1 MLGAPPVLAS
11 LLLLAA
17 GFEGATAAPA
27 ATPSPPGSGGPPAVA
42 RQAAAAEPTYFES
55 IDVDVVSVE
64 VFVTDKHGNPILGLR
79 PQDFTVL
86 EDGKP
91 VTVTNFFSA
100 AAVAVPGAAGAG
112 RSPQPAAAAAEQ
124 APPPVAVPAAAAVA
138 AELPEE
144 QRLDLAILV
153 DNATLIPSA
162 RNRALRSL
170 RGFLASRLRP
180 QDRVLVASYGHD
192 MKVLV
197 EPTSDRAAVAS
208 ALDRIAGEAADGVQ
222 RVAEMRQLVDDMARA
237 MPPAQAAGGGRDS
250 QDFSPELRA
259 EVAESIRSFSRQ
271 REQEGKAA
279 LTRLAQF
286 VDSLSGLPGRKAVV
300 YVSGGLSSRPA
311 EALFRTFETQFS
323 ALLSRSAVTA
333 NIHPF
338 IESREVDLTPLL
350 TQVVDH
356 ANASGVTLYT
366 LLMGDEG
373 VGTGADSPGS
383 LAWSENAATEQF
395 NRQEPMLQLAADTGG
410 SAALDPIEPAN
421 FLGRIQHD
429 LSAYYSLGY
438 ASPHPHDGKVHR
450 IKVTLRDHNLSIRHR
465 AAYRDR
471 TGADRIRDRT
481 VSALLFGVEE
491 NPLGMAIEVSGE
503 RRDAKGLMLVDLLIK
518 IPMANLVLL
527 PGERFHQGRLTL
539 FIGARGLHGWTSNLS
554 KLSVPVQVPNER
566 LLTVIGQVAGYRTTL
581 ALRPEETMLAV
592 GVRDE
597 LSQAESTLR
606 RTYVPGQTAV
616 PGG

>member
-1 MLGAPPVLAS
+1 VGPGRPVASGA
-11 LLLLAA
+11 
-17 GFEGATAAPA
+17 
-27 ATPSPPGSGGPPAVA
+27 AVSW
-42 RQAAAAEPTYFES
+42 AAAAEPTYFES

-64 VFVTDKHGNPILGLR
+64 VFVTDKRGNPIPGLR

-100 AAVAVPGAAGAG
+100 AAAV
-112 RSPQPAAAAAEQ
+112 EQ
-124 APPPVAVPAAAAVA
+124 APAPASVTAPAPEQAPTPVTAPAPAALAT
-138 AELPEE
+138 ELPEE
-144 QRLDLAILV
+144 QRLVLAILV
-153 DNATLIPSA
+153 DNATLMPA
-162 RNRALRSL
+162 PRNRALRSL
-170 RGFLASRLRP
+170 RGFLASRLHP
-180 QDRVLVASYGHD
+180 QDRVLVASYTHD
-192 MKVLV
+192 MKVLL
-197 EPTSDRAAVAS
+197 EPTGDRAALVS
-208 ALDRIAGEAADGVQ
+208 TLDRVAGEAANGGQ
-222 RVAEMRQLVDDMARA
+222 RVAEMRQLLDEMARA
-237 MPPAQAAGGGRDS
+237 MPPAQSAGGGDR
-250 QDFSPELRA
+250 QDFSPQLRA

-323 ALLSRSAVTA
+323 ALLSRNAATA

-338 IESREVDLTPLL
+338 IEAREVDLTPLL
-350 TQVVDH
+350 TQVTDH

-373 VGTGADSPGS
+373 IGNGADAPGS
-383 LAWSENAATEQF
+383 LAWSENAVTEQF
-395 NRQEPMLQLAADTGG
+395 NRREPMLQLAADTGG
-410 SAALDPIEPAN
+410 SAALDPIEPAS

-450 IKVTLRDHNLSIRHR
+450 IKVTLRDPNLSVRHR

-481 VSALLFGVEE
+481 VSALLFGAEE
-491 NPLGMAIEVSGE
+491 NPLGMAIEISGE
-503 RRDAKGLMLVDLLIK
+503 RRDAKGLVLVDLLVK

-539 FIGARGLHGWTSNLS
+539 FIGARGRNGWTSNLS
-554 KLSVPVQVPNER
+554 KIAVPVQIPNDR
-566 LLTVIGQVAGYRTTL
+566 LLTTIGQVAGYRTTL

-606 RTYVPGQTAV
+606 RTYVPGQSAV